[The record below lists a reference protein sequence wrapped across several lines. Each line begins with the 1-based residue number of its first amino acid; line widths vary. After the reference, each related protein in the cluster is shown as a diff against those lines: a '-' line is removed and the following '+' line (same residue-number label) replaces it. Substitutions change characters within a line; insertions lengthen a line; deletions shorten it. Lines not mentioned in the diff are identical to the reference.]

1 MELLDCIGQTPLIRL
16 PNSFTHTDTTIL
28 VKLEEYNWGG
38 SIKSRVGKQ
47 MILDAEAQGQI
58 DITKPNDVVILEA
71 TGGNTGIGLA
81 QMCAI
86 RGYKCV
92 LVVPDNYS
100 KVRIKLLKDLGAE
113 VILSDST
120 LGNDSHIMKAKEILS
135 NNPSYIYMDQFKNPS
150 NVKAHYLGTGP
161 EILSQYS
168 GNIDCFVAGIGS
180 GGTITGVGKVIKERF
195 PNCKIIGIQPEGCD
209 ILRGKAIRHI
219 IQGIAIGQVPQILDV
234 PLINAMISV
243 SDESVLEVRN
253 ALSKKLGLFLGYSSI
268 ANIIGAIQIAQT
280 MDKNKVVVTV
290 SPDGGRNY

>member
-161 EILSQYS
+161 EI
-168 GNIDCFVAGIGS
+168 
-180 GGTITGVGKVIKERF
+180 
-195 PNCKIIGIQPEGCD
+195 
-209 ILRGKAIRHI
+209 
-219 IQGIAIGQVPQILDV
+219 
-234 PLINAMISV
+234 
-243 SDESVLEVRN
+243 
-253 ALSKKLGLFLGYSSI
+253 
-268 ANIIGAIQIAQT
+268 
-280 MDKNKVVVTV
+280 
-290 SPDGGRNY
+290 